1 MCNKIIGYVKTLLSD
16 SRNLPST
23 RLHLAWGCF
32 FLLCYAVGTDKPD
45 ATITAIIG
53 GMATM
58 AGLSVIDRSGKNE
71 RSNDNNTNGES
82 EDTSSRS

>member
-1 MCNKIIGYVKTLLSD
+1 MKQWIIKLLSD
-16 SRNLPST
+16 SKNLPST

-32 FLLCYAVGTDKPD
+32 FLLCYAVGTNKPD

-71 RSNDNNTNGES
+71 SNNSSNGES